1 MLFIIVLIA
10 AATAIAG
17 SAAFFSVYGLAYT
30 FSGTFWSVV
39 VMGTSLELGK
49 LVAASYLY
57 RYWDRTH
64 ITLKAYLMTGVLALM
79 VLTSTG
85 IFGYL
90 STGYQ
95 ADVLPLKQAQEQV
108 KNLEEEKIRI
118 LDRKKQID
126 VQISQLP
133 TNSVKGRTQLM
144 KGFKDEQTAVT
155 ARIAEL
161 DKEMLTIKQQLIQTE
176 AHIGPITYIATAFG
190 LGADNATKYLI
201 YLIIFAFDP
210 MAVALTLAVNI
221 AQRLRKEEIESERQA
236 ALLAARVAEEAE
248 RDERKR
254 KMQAEHEERMFAES
268 LAAQIVEHNQPTV
281 SAVDNTATIQEDI
294 EELQLSAAPIADAA
308 AELIIHNDPIE
319 DVVDDEPELPASALA
334 GVEPETCTDVVE
346 PSEELV
352 VLDPTLTS
360 DLVSEPAQP
369 DPVTE
374 DAPEEFVQAE
384 DPPTSPPAMDLPP
397 PIQRHQRPYP
407 GIWTADGSV
416 GKIDELVAH
425 LQWLKT
431 RQNGGETLSND
442 DRWELQAIE
451 DILSKHGYSM
461 YL

>member
-1 MLFIIVLIA
+1 MLFIAILII

-17 SAAFFSVYGLAYT
+17 SAAFFSVYGLAFT

-39 VMGTSLELGK
+39 VMGASLELGK

-57 RYWDRTH
+57 RYWTQTH
-64 ITLKAYLMTGVLALM
+64 LALKVYLMTGVLALM

-108 KNLEEEKIRI
+108 KILEEEKVRL

-126 VQISQLP
+126 TQIAQLP

-144 KGFKDEQTAVT
+144 KGFKDEQVSVT
-155 ARIAEL
+155 NRLTEL
-161 DKEMLTIKQQLIQTE
+161 DKESLAFKQKLIQTE

-190 LGADNATKYLI
+190 LDSDNATKYLI

-221 AQRLRKEEIESERQA
+221 AQRLRKEEIEKEKQDALQA
-236 ALLAARVAEEAE
+236 AREAEEAE
-248 RDERKR
+248 REERKR

-268 LAAQIVEHNQPTV
+268 LAAQIVEHQH
-281 SAVDNTATIQEDI
+281 
-294 EELQLSAAPIADAA
+294 PIAPEPEVVVTPIAA
-308 AELIIHNDPIE
+308 ADEVLTPDAPVE
-319 DVVDDEPELPASALA
+319 EVVVVEEPELPASALA
-334 GVEPETCTDVVE
+334 GVEPEPCTDVVE
-346 PSEELV
+346 PTEELV
-352 VLDPTLTS
+352 VLEPS
-360 DLVSEPAQP
+360 PQMDLDFTAPLPEPVAEVVVEE
-369 DPVTE
+369 PVE
-374 DAPEEFVQAE
+374 PFVQAE
-384 DPPTSPPAMDLPP
+384 DPPTLPPVVDLPP
-397 PIQRHQRPYP
+397 PTQRHQRPYP
-407 GIWTADGSV
+407 GIWTVDGSV

-431 RQNGGETLSND
+431 RQNGGETLSKD
-442 DRWELQAIE
+442 DQWELRAIE